1 MNDVVVTPPLNQ
13 DEDTFALA
21 VIEYGGNLGA
31 AYRSVYG
38 DGPNAIA
45 KAREL
50 ITRPEIAKRIQA
62 LTVAT
67 EEHALISLGS
77 HLMQLARLRDL
88 AVEKDEMKV
97 ALNAEVKRGEVA
109 GFYTGKTTGKNPNQQ
124 PAGPSVTIN
133 IGSSPA
139 TVKDWAAKN
148 GTTVVDV

>member
-1 MNDVVVTPPLNQ
+1 MNDVVVTPPLSV

-38 DGPNAIA
+38 DKHNAA
-45 KAREL
+45 AQARL
-50 ITRPEIAKRIQA
+50 MITRPEIAKRIHE

-88 AVEKDEMKV
+88 AVDKDQMKV
-97 ALNAEVKRGEVA
+97 ALTAEVKRGEVA
-109 GFYTGKTTGKNPNQQ
+109 GFYTGKAPAKNPNQA

-133 IGSSPA
+133 IGTSPKD
-139 TVKDWAAKN
+139 VKEWAAKQ
-148 GTTVVDV
+148 GTTVIDV